1 MNFYRPD
8 GAATWCGIVYPK
20 NQEETTVAS
29 TAISLSLTYE
39 KVNYKT
45 EISCP
50 MVAGQH
56 YKYNLKIQNNI
67 LVPDG
72 MEIEGWLK
80 GDETTGNFDPTT

>member
-1 MNFYRPD
+1 
-8 GAATWCGIVYPK
+8 
-20 NQEETTVAS
+20 
-29 TAISLSLTYE
+29 
-39 KVNYKT
+39 
-45 EISCP
+45 